1 MSEWYYVHGGQQL
14 GPVPVSELQHLISS
28 GALDAKTCLVW
39 KEGMADWQAAAT
51 IPEVM
56 PPPPDAAPTMAG
68 TPQLGADP
76 TFAAPAP
83 GSLGMPQP
91 SPGLPGYG
99 QSAFSG
105 VPEIEPGSQPLDIGA
120 CISRGFELTKRHFG
134 IIFLTGLIY
143 FGIMMG
149 IGIVIGV
156 ADAVMGID
164 NTPQHPSSGQM
175 TSPGP
180 TSSASPVAV
189 GVSFILNLISKVVS
203 IFLSLGAT
211 RIGLKLV
218 SGEPAEVGMLF
229 GEGSKLLRTIG
240 ASILFGLMVFVGFLL
255 LIVPGI
261 YLAIR
266 FGQFQAAIVDR
277 DLGVLDSLGYS
288 SDITNNNRMSLFG
301 LAVLSMLIVLAGAIA
316 LCIGVIFAIPIVW
329 LAGLTAYRSL
339 QYGPIATQD
348 RVA

>member
-1 MSEWYYVHGGQQL
+1 MGEWYYAHEGQQL
-14 GPVPVSELQHLISS
+14 GPVPTSELQHLISS

-56 PPPPDAAPTMAG
+56 PPSPDAAPTMAG

-76 TFAAPAP
+76 TFAAPVP
-83 GSLGMPQP
+83 GSLGIAQP

-99 QSAFSG
+99 QSTFSG
-105 VPEIEPGSQPLDIGA
+105 VPEIAPGSQPLGIGA

-149 IGIVIGV
+149 ISIVLGV
-156 ADAVMGID
+156 AEVAMGIGTGNMGID
-164 NTPQHPSSGQM
+164 KTPQ
-175 TSPGP
+175 
-180 TSSASPVAV
+180 SASPAAL
-189 GVSFILNLISKVVS
+189 GVSFILEVISNVVS
-203 IFLSLGAT
+203 IFLSLGVT

-240 ASILFGLMVFVGFLL
+240 ASILYWLMVSIGLLL

-266 FGQFQAAIVDR
+266 FGQFQSAIVDR
-277 DLGVLDSLGYS
+277 DLGVLDSLAYS
-288 SDITNNNRMSLFG
+288 SDITTNNRMSLFG
-301 LAVLSMLIVLAGAIA
+301 LAVLNMLIVLAGAIA
-316 LCIGVIFAIPIVW
+316 LCIGMIFAIPIVW
-329 LAGLTAYRSL
+329 LASLTAYRWL

>member
-1 MSEWYYVHGGQQL
+1 MSEWYYAHEGQQL
-14 GPVPVSELQHLISS
+14 GPVPASELQRLISS

-76 TFAAPAP
+76 TFAAPVP
-83 GSLGMPQP
+83 GSLSMTQP

-105 VPEIEPGSQPLDIGA
+105 VPEIAPGSQPLGIGA

-149 IGIVIGV
+149 IGIIQVV
-156 ADAVMGID
+156 AEVAMGIGTGNMGIYD
-164 NTPQHPSSGQM
+164 TPQP
-175 TSPGP
+175 
-180 TSSASPVAV
+180 ASPAV
-189 GVSFILNLISKVVS
+189 LGVSFILEAISQVVS
-203 IFLSLGAT
+203 IFLSLGVT

-240 ASILFGLMVFVGFLL
+240 AYILYVLMVSVGLLL

-266 FGQFQAAIVDR
+266 FGQFQSAIVDR
-277 DLGVLDSLGYS
+277 DLGVLDSLAYS

-301 LAVLSMLIVLAGAIA
+301 LAVLNILIIFAGVIA
-316 LCIGVIFAIPIVW
+316 LCIGMIFAIPIVV

>member
-1 MSEWYYVHGGQQL
+1 MQA
-14 GPVPVSELQHLISS
+14 SELQHLISS
-28 GALDAKTCLVW
+28 GVLDAKTCLVW
-39 KEGMADWQAAAT
+39 KEGMADWQAVAT
-51 IPEVM
+51 IPELT
-56 PPPPDAAPTMAG
+56 PPFPDAAPAG

-76 TFAAPAP
+76 TFTPPMP
-83 GSLGMPQP
+83 GSLSMAQP
-91 SPGLPGYG
+91 SPGAPGYG

-105 VPEIEPGSQPLDIGA
+105 VPEIAPGSQPLGIGA

-134 IIFLTGLIY
+134 IIFLTSLIY
-143 FGIMMG
+143 FGIMTG
-149 IGIVIGV
+149 IGIVMGVVEVAMGIGTGNIGV
-156 ADAVMGID
+156 D
-164 NTPQHPSSGQM
+164 NTM
-175 TSPGP
+175 RT
-180 TSSASPVAV
+180 ASPAAI
-189 GVSFILNLISKVVS
+189 GVSFILNLISNIVA

-229 GEGSKLLRTIG
+229 GEGSKLIRTIG
-240 ASILFGLMVFVGFLL
+240 ASILYGLMVFVGLIL

-266 FGQFQAAIVDR
+266 FGQYQTAIVDR
-277 DLGVLDSLGYS
+277 DLGVLDSLAYS

-301 LAVLSMLIVLAGAIA
+301 LTILSMLIVLAGAIA
-316 LCIGVIFAIPIVW
+316 LCVGMIFAVPIVW
-329 LAGLTAYRSL
+329 LAILTAYRSL

>member
-1 MSEWYYVHGGQQL
+1 
-14 GPVPVSELQHLISS
+14 
-28 GALDAKTCLVW
+28 
-39 KEGMADWQAAAT
+39 
-51 IPEVM
+51 
-56 PPPPDAAPTMAG
+56 
-68 TPQLGADP
+68 
-76 TFAAPAP
+76 
-83 GSLGMPQP
+83 
-91 SPGLPGYG
+91 
-99 QSAFSG
+99 
-105 VPEIEPGSQPLDIGA
+105 
-120 CISRGFELTKRHFG
+120 
-134 IIFLTGLIY
+134 
-143 FGIMMG
+143 MMG

-240 ASILFGLMVFVGFLL
+240 ASILFGLMVFVGCLL

>member
-1 MSEWYYVHGGQQL
+1 MSEWYYTQGSEQL
-14 GPVPVSELQHLISS
+14 GPVPASEVQHLISS
-28 GALDAKTCLVW
+28 GSIDAKTCLVW

-56 PPPPDAAPTMAG
+56 PPSPYAPPTMAG
-68 TPQLGADP
+68 TPQLGA
-76 TFAAPAP
+76 P
-83 GSLGMPQP
+83 GD
-91 SPGLPGYG
+91 G

-105 VPEIEPGSQPLDIGA
+105 IPEIAPGSQPLGIGA

-143 FGIMMG
+143 FGITMG
-149 IGIVIGV
+149 IGIIQGV
-156 ADAVMGID
+156 AEVAMGIETGNMGTYD
-164 NTPQHPSSGQM
+164 TTQP
-175 TSPGP
+175 
-180 TSSASPVAV
+180 ASPAAL
-189 GVSFILNLISKVVS
+189 GVSLILNVISNVVS
-203 IFLSLGAT
+203 IFLGLGAT
-211 RIGLKLV
+211 RIGLRLV

-240 ASILFGLMVFVGFLL
+240 AYILYMLMVSVGLLL

-266 FGQFQAAIVDR
+266 FGQFQTAIVDR
-277 DLGVLDSLGYS
+277 DLGVLDSLAYS
-288 SDITNNNRMSLFG
+288 SDITTNNRMNLFG
-301 LAVLSMLIVLAGAIA
+301 LAVLSMLIVLAGLVA
-316 LCIGVIFAIPIVW
+316 LCIGMIFAIPIVW
-329 LAGLTAYRSL
+329 LAWLTAYRSL

>member
-1 MSEWYYVHGGQQL
+1 MSEWYYADKGQQL
-14 GPVPVSELQHLISS
+14 GPVPTSELQHLISS

-56 PPPPDAAPTMAG
+56 PPSPDAPPTMDG
-68 TPQLGADP
+68 RADP
-76 TFAAPAP
+76 SFAAPVP
-83 GSLGMPQP
+83 GSLGMAQP

-105 VPEIEPGSQPLDIGA
+105 VPEIAPGSQPLGIGA

-143 FGIMMG
+143 FGIMMF
-149 IGIVIGV
+149 IGV
-156 ADAVMGID
+156 GGQAVYNTAMGIDNMGID
-164 NTPQHPSSGQM
+164 NTPQY
-175 TSPGP
+175 TSP
-180 TSSASPVAV
+180 AAV
-189 GVSFILNLISKVVS
+189 GISFILEAISNVIS
-203 IFLSLGAT
+203 LFLSLGII

-229 GEGSKLLRTIG
+229 GEGSKLLRAIG
-240 ASILFGLMVFVGFLL
+240 ASILYGLMVSVGLLL

-266 FGQFQAAIVDR
+266 FGQFQYAIVDR
-277 DLGVLDSLGYS
+277 DLGVLDSLAYS
-288 SDITNNNRMSLFG
+288 SEITTNNRMSLFG
-301 LAVLSMLIVLAGAIA
+301 LAVLNILIIFAGVIA
-316 LCIGVIFAIPIVW
+316 LCIGMIFAIPLTY
-329 LAGLTAYRSL
+329 LAWLTAYRWL

>member
-1 MSEWYYVHGGQQL
+1 MSEWYYAHESQQL
-14 GPVPVSELQHLISS
+14 GPVSASELQHLISS

-76 TFAAPAP
+76 TFAAPVP
-83 GSLGMPQP
+83 GSLSMAQP

-105 VPEIEPGSQPLDIGA
+105 VPEIAPGSQPLGIGA

-149 IGIVIGV
+149 IGIIQGV
-156 ADAVMGID
+156 AEVAMGIGTGNMGID
-164 NTPQHPSSGQM
+164 NTPQ
-175 TSPGP
+175 
-180 TSSASPVAV
+180 SASPAAV
-189 GVSFILNLISKVVS
+189 GVLFILDVISNIVS
-203 IFLSLGAT
+203 IFLSLGAA

-240 ASILFGLMVFVGFLL
+240 ASILYGLMVSVGFLL

-277 DLGVLDSLGYS
+277 DLGVLDSLAYS
-288 SDITNNNRMSLFG
+288 SDITS
-301 LAVLSMLIVLAGAIA
+301 IV
-316 LCIGVIFAIPIVW
+316 
-329 LAGLTAYRSL
+329 
-339 QYGPIATQD
+339 
-348 RVA
+348 

>member
-1 MSEWYYVHGGQQL
+1 MSEWYYAHESQQL
-14 GPVPVSELQHLISS
+14 GPVSASELQHLISS

-76 TFAAPAP
+76 TFAAPVP
-83 GSLGMPQP
+83 GSLSMAQP

-105 VPEIEPGSQPLDIGA
+105 VPEIAPGSQPLGIGA

-149 IGIVIGV
+149 IGGVIGV
-156 ADAVMGID
+156 ADVVMGID
-164 NTPQHPSSGQM
+164 NTPQ
-175 TSPGP
+175 
-180 TSSASPVAV
+180 SASPAAV
-189 GVSFILNLISKVVS
+189 GVLFILDVISNIVS

-240 ASILFGLMVFVGFLL
+240 ASILYGLMVSVGFLL

-277 DLGVLDSLGYS
+277 DLGVLDSLAYS
-288 SDITNNNRMSLFG
+288 SDITTNNRMSLFG
-301 LAVLSMLIVLAGAIA
+301 LAVLNMLIVLAGVIA
-316 LCIGVIFAIPIVW
+316 LCIGMIFAIPIVW

>member
-1 MSEWYYVHGGQQL
+1 MSEWYYADKGQQL
-14 GPVPVSELQHLISS
+14 GPVPTSELQHLISS

-56 PPPPDAAPTMAG
+56 PPSPDAPPTMDG
-68 TPQLGADP
+68 PPQLGADP
-76 TFAAPAP
+76 SSAAPVP
-83 GSLGMPQP
+83 GSLGMAQP

-105 VPEIEPGSQPLDIGA
+105 VPEIAPGSQPLGIGA
-120 CISRGFELTKRHFG
+120 CISRAFELTKRHFG

-143 FGIMMG
+143 CGIMMFIGVVQGVAEVAMG
-149 IGIVIGV
+149 IGTGN
-156 ADAVMGID
+156 MGID
-164 NTPQHPSSGQM
+164 NTPQY
-175 TSPGP
+175 TSP
-180 TSSASPVAV
+180 AAV
-189 GVSFILNLISKVVS
+189 GVLFILEAISNV
-203 IFLSLGAT
+203 ILLFLSLGII

-229 GEGSKLLRTIG
+229 GEGSKLLRAIG
-240 ASILFGLMVFVGFLL
+240 ASILYGLMVSVGLLL

-266 FGQFQAAIVDR
+266 FGQFQNAIVDR
-277 DLGVLDSLGYS
+277 DLGVLDSLAYS
-288 SDITNNNRMSLFG
+288 SEITTNNRMSLFG
-301 LAVLSMLIVLAGAIA
+301 LAVLGILIIFAGFIA
-316 LCIGVIFAIPIVW
+316 LCIGMIFAIPLTY
-329 LAGLTAYRSL
+329 LAWLTAYRWL